1 VDFGIDLLLLFFH
14 TLAYMPTAR
23 RSILLWWLFVIFLLS
38 THILPAFA
46 SFLFRTG
53 MLKQTLKLLFLLT
66 ILCQWYIMLVRSAY
80 DWLTAHVTSNY
91 NPFSNMKKLALI
103 AMAAAMPTMAGTP
116 TIATVPAPT
125 PAPAPCEPC
134 CAVELAGVYNFA
146 SRDLYSVGKS
156 VDTYGVDLTAVH
168 SFTPNH
174 AVTLRFG
181 YTYGSEVDRDGG
193 LSLRE
198 QVETI
203 SIMPGYRYTQ
213 ALTDTVDLF
222 AGVNVGVS
230 RVRLDERAG
239 SDADN
244 DSDWGFA
251 YSAELGISTKL
262 CETVSVFAA
271 YQFSGNTAKPCTW
284 EVGNIHQQTYHGVRA
299 GVSVAF

>member
-1 VDFGIDLLLLFFH
+1 MRVQ
-14 TLAYMPTAR
+14 LAYNWPT
-23 RSILLWWLFVIFLLS
+23 V
-38 THILPAFA
+38 
-46 SFLFRTG
+46 
-53 MLKQTLKLLFLLT
+53 
-66 ILCQWYIMLVRSAY
+66 
-80 DWLTAHVTSNY
+80 HVTSIHT
-91 NPFSNMKKLALI
+91 PFDNMKKIALI
-103 AMAAAMPTMAGTP
+103 ALAAAVPAMAGTP
-116 TIATVPAPT
+116 TIATVPAP
-125 PAPAPCEPC
+125 APAPCAPC

-181 YTYGSEVDRDGG
+181 YTYGSEVYRDGE
-193 LSLRE
+193 LSVRE
-198 QVETI
+198 QVESLT
-203 SIMPGYRYTQ
+203 IMPGYRYTH
-213 ALTDTVDLF
+213 ALTDTVNLF

-230 RVRLDERAG
+230 RLRLDERVTNYV
-239 SDADN
+239 SRSDN

-284 EVGNIHQQTYHGVRA
+284 ETENIHQQTYHGVRA